1 MVPALIARGCV
12 AVIAVGIARHTN
24 LGAPPRGHVAAANQL
39 KENPPVAPGGCL
51 VIAYLVKASKVPVFI
66 GVLLNVSRQCGIY
79 LLAAIPT
86 FNKAARPGRTPH

>member
-1 MVPALIARGCV
+1 MILEIIASHINLAMPQRG
-12 AVIAVGIARHTN
+12 
-24 LGAPPRGHVAAANQL
+24 PVAAVDYQR
-39 KENPPVAPGGCL
+39 NPPIAPGGCL